1 MRSSTHV
8 SSETR
13 MQANSETLCGEP
25 SLVPSLGCARKP
37 RIMLEDESPEQ
48 LEKVSKC
55 GVWCCLLQAC
65 PTSPFTPHSFIPRWL
80 RIWVS
85 AHWLQGLTV
94 EVRARSQRALSAP
107 GLQQIH
113 SPPSSGGMKKPG
125 AVQNIKLHYFWST
138 VSLQALTYTWP
149 LVIKKANKSKAPKF
163 WLEYCTAPSAAW
175 CLLRRGVCISPPL
188 QLGELCG
195 LTLSVDLERK
205 SRRGITSLPCYLL
218 GPLLS
223 FSQDGNHYTS

>member
-1 MRSSTHV
+1 MRSSTRA

-13 MQANSETLCGEP
+13 MQANSETLCGKP
-25 SLVPSLGCARKP
+25 SLVPNLGCASKP

-80 RIWVS
+80 LIPLWVS

-94 EVRARSQRALSAP
+94 EVSARSQRALSAP

-113 SPPSSGGMKKPG
+113 SPPSSGGMKKSG
-125 AVQNIKLHYFWST
+125 VVQNIKHHYFWST

-149 LVIKKANKSKAPKF
+149 LVIKKQTKAKRPSSG
-163 WLEYCTAPSAAW
+163 WNTVQLPGRLDAYLEGESAF
-175 CLLRRGVCISPPL
+175 
-188 QLGELCG
+188 G

-205 SRRGITSLPCYLL
+205 SRWGITLLPRYLL
-218 GPLLS
+218 CPLLS